1 VLGLNSPTSR
11 LNVKFSVGFMNS
23 DWFKPGCGW
32 NGVPSFMNSDWF
44 KRGCGWN
51 GVPSAFREPKGD

>member
-1 VLGLNSPTSR
+1 MLGLTSPTLR

-32 NGVPSFMNSDWF
+32 NGVPS
-44 KRGCGWN
+44 
-51 GVPSAFREPKGD
+51 AFREPKGD